1 MFSWL
6 GGRSRRS
13 ACTQVHWETK
23 SMYLFACCGPG
34 ATHVRQLLQI
44 TLHRPADTICKVC
57 QQIALHPTCAHNCYN
72 LRETDP
78 CDHSATYVADQVRH
92 TCDPCATTMRHPLVP
107 FSFFLPLGP
116 AKYAF
121 IWLLQKKPCPKQNR
135 SHANFLW
142 ISSPAHLWFSWADPW
157 SYTLVVAC
165 F

>member
-1 MFSWL
+1 MVGKWQRKERTAACRRTCQWQSSGWSTEFRQLSCRLSDSIPMFSWL

-44 TLHRPADTICKVC
+44 TLHQPADTICKVC
-57 QQIALHPTCAHNCYN
+57 QQIALHPTCGHNCYN

-78 CDHSATYVADQVRH
+78 CDHSATHVADQVRH

-107 FSFFLPLGP
+107 FS
-116 AKYAF
+116 
-121 IWLLQKKPCPKQNR
+121 IC
-135 SHANFLW
+135 
-142 ISSPAHLWFSWADPW
+142 
-157 SYTLVVAC
+157 
-165 F
+165 